1 MPSEGAGASAWPASI
16 ALIWAQSGDR
26 CIGRGGT
33 MPWYL
38 PEDAVRFRELTSGHP
53 VIMGRRTWESL
64 PDRFRPL
71 PGRTNVV
78 ISRTATGL
86 PGAHVVPDVAAAAA
100 LAAGQ
105 EAWVIGGAQVYG
117 AFMPLA
123 DRLEVTQIDVVVAG
137 DTAAPTMGPG
147 WKLLRRTPER
157 GWHTSS
163 TGLRYRFLGFER
175 SSGSGG
181 IPAQRKT
188 DAL

>member
-1 MPSEGAGASAWPASI
+1 
-16 ALIWAQSGDR
+16 
-26 CIGRGGT
+26 
-33 MPWYL
+33 
-38 PEDAVRFRELTSGHP
+38 
-53 VIMGRRTWESL
+53 MGRRTWESL

-78 ISRTATGL
+78 ISRTSAAL

-105 EAWVIGGAQVYG
+105 EAWVIGGAQIYG

-137 DTAAPTMGPG
+137 DTLAPTLGAG
-147 WKLLRRTPER
+147 WRLRRRSPEE
-157 GWHTSS
+157 GWSTSS
-163 TGLRYRFLGFER
+163 TGLRFRFLGFER
-175 SSGSGG
+175 PSRGGG
-181 IPAQRKT
+181 IPAQRQA